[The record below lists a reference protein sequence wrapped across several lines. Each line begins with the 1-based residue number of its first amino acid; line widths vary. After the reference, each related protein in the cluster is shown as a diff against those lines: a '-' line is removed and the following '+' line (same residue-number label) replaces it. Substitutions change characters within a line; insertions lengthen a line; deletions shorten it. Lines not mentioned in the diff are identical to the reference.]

1 MTDKNNI
8 EIVGSDIQIK
18 NLKFVYPPPRTVEA
32 IKNLSLEIKAGEL
45 VAIIG
50 HNGSGKTTLSK
61 IISGFLEPTEGQVLI
76 GGHQVI
82 NIPPR
87 IRPTVVGYVF
97 QNPDHQV
104 YKDTVWEDVAFGLEN
119 LGYEEDEIQQR
130 VYEILTS
137 LDLWHL
143 REIHPFR
150 IGKGDR
156 QRVAV
161 AGLLIMNPKILV
173 VDEPT
178 TGQDPERARE
188 IMRLM
193 VKLNRER
200 GITVI
205 TITHAMDLV
214 MEFVDRVIVMGQG
227 EVLLDGDMRSVFSQ
241 PEILAKTFV
250 QPPQLVR
257 LGIELNLNPLPFSV
271 DEAVGQIVKKYQ
283 AVR

>member
-1 MTDKNNI
+1 MDKKF
-8 EIVGSDIQIK
+8 EVVGSDIQIK

-32 IKNLSLEIKAGEL
+32 ISDLSVEIKAGEL

-61 IISGFLEPTEGQVLI
+61 LISGFLEPTSGEVLI
-76 GGHQVI
+76 GGQHVQ
-82 NIPPR
+82 NIPPHV
-87 IRPTVVGYVF
+87 RPTIVGYVF

-104 YKDTVWEDVAFGLEN
+104 FKDTVWEDVAFGLEN
-119 LGYEEDEIQQR
+119 LGYDEDEIQKR

-143 REIHPFR
+143 RELHPFR

-200 GITVI
+200 GITVL

-214 MEFVDRVIVMGQG
+214 MEFVNRVVVMGQG
-227 EVLLDGDMRSVFSQ
+227 QILLDGDMRSVFSQ
-241 PEILAKTFV
+241 PEILAQTFV

-257 LGIELNLNPLPFSV
+257 LGIELGLNPLPFTV
-271 DEAVGQIVKKYQ
+271 DEAVEQIVKKYQ
-283 AVR
+283 VAH